1 MCDGYLV
8 RIESHFPGSQ
18 ILKQLA
24 TRAVQPFL
32 LLHYRHATQL
42 FRGLHRESSIGQQ
55 SQLPPADDEQSR
67 FSSESSEIIPVRRI
81 GNDHGIKRF
90 AAQQLLQFLGSTRA

>member
-8 RIESHFPGSQ
+8 WVESHFPGSQ

-24 TRAVQPFL
+24 TRPVQPLL
-32 LLHYRHATQL
+32 LLHDGHATQL
-42 FRGLHRESSIGQQ
+42 FRGLHRESSVSHQTQ
-55 SQLPPADDEQSR
+55 VPLADDEQSC
-67 FSSESSEIIPVRRI
+67 FSRESSEIIPVRRI

-90 AAQQLLQFLGSTRA
+90 AAEQLLQFLGSTRA

>member
-8 RIESHFPGSQ
+8 GVETHFPSSQ

-42 FRGLHRESSIGQQ
+42 FRGLYRKSSVSHQ
-55 SQLPPADDEQSR
+55 SQVPLADDEQSC

-90 AAQQLLQFLGSTRA
+90 AAEQLPQLLGSTRA

>member
-8 RIESHFPGSQ
+8 WVESHFPGPQ
-18 ILKQLA
+18 IFEHFA
-24 TRAVQPFL
+24 ARAVQPFL

-42 FRGLHRESSIGQQ
+42 FRALHRESPVSHQ
-55 SQLPPADDEQSR
+55 SQVPLADDEQSC

-90 AAQQLLQFLGSTRA
+90 AAEQLLQFLGSTRA